1 MSSRG
6 AEQSQPTIRKRQT
19 RVGGIHSLG
28 RIAMT
33 PDDLRHKL
41 IADLFECPVWERGT
55 DRIVTPGWQHLS
67 VEARDLIADA
77 LQKWRP

>member
-1 MSSRG
+1 
-6 AEQSQPTIRKRQT
+6 
-19 RVGGIHSLG
+19 
-28 RIAMT
+28 MT